1 MLLASFFHAVTHK
14 KLSLLLVSL
23 LLGAL
28 TEFGAIRLGGTHCHN
43 AGFINFAY
51 CSSANSVVYYGPWM
65 YSSIVSATRLV
76 GSNRWALPW
85 VCGTL
90 TFGMCGIYEMQGP
103 NMRWWKWPV
112 EPGHA
117 SGKGGWIVRFDDSM
131 LTGLDMITKS
141 FWQLE
146 AKEAHIISDHAGDA
160 LRERIF
166 SLDQPVERPG
176 LPVT

>member
-1 MLLASFFHAVTHK
+1 MADASCGWFRCSEIETWPWDGGDVLAIDCLVLFMLLASFFHAVTHK

-90 TFGMCGIYEMQGP
+90 TFGMCGISKDTSE
-103 NMRWWKWPV
+103 
-112 EPGHA
+112 
-117 SGKGGWIVRFDDSM
+117 
-131 LTGLDMITKS
+131 
-141 FWQLE
+141 
-146 AKEAHIISDHAGDA
+146 
-160 LRERIF
+160 
-166 SLDQPVERPG
+166 
-176 LPVT
+176 